1 MTKWQR
7 AILLVLIVLFIS
19 APYSNDGLAE
29 LGPRG
34 KRYKFGGAYIGS
46 DPSMSLDGSKIVFG
60 STRYGLG
67 DICSVNSDG
76 TNWMRL
82 TKTPEYEGESSF
94 SPDGDKIVFVSE
106 RDGNGEIYVMNSDGA
121 NQTRLTHY
129 VHYDANPSFSPD
141 GSKIVFSRNFPH
153 PSTGVLFSHLF
164 IMNCDGTEV
173 RKITYRDA
181 WYYGPRFSPDGKKII
196 FKAVW
201 QGKEGSTGIG
211 MINVDGSNEVRMKKC
226 SCFYPSFSPNGK
238 KVIFVVDWHDQGEE
252 YELWTMS
259 LDSEVLR
266 RIPLSK
272 NVDIVSPVYVQG
284 GKRILFLDS
293 LNEKGGQICIMN
305 EDGTNFKTI
314 CNTY

>member
-1 MTKWQR
+1 MDQQMTEWQR

-121 NQTRLTHY
+121 NQTRFQGTFRIL
-129 VHYDANPSFSPD
+129 VQEFFSP
-141 GSKIVFSRNFPH
+141 
-153 PSTGVLFSHLF
+153 
-164 IMNCDGTEV
+164 
-173 RKITYRDA
+173 TY
-181 WYYGPRFSPDGKKII
+181 
-196 FKAVW
+196 
-201 QGKEGSTGIG
+201 
-211 MINVDGSNEVRMKKC
+211 
-226 SCFYPSFSPNGK
+226 
-238 KVIFVVDWHDQGEE
+238 
-252 YELWTMS
+252 L
-259 LDSEVLR
+259 L
-266 RIPLSK
+266 
-272 NVDIVSPVYVQG
+272 
-284 GKRILFLDS
+284 
-293 LNEKGGQICIMN
+293 
-305 EDGTNFKTI
+305 
-314 CNTY
+314 